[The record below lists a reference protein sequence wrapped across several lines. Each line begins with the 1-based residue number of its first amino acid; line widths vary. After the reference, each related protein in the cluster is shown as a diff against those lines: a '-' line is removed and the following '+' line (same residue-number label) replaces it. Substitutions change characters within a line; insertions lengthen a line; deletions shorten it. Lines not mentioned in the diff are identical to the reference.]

1 MTSPNSVVLKKG
13 TEKRDMQLSQVTTWN
28 LRIIFQVSSGLVIK
42 LHYVMVINQGSARA
56 ALRSVFISANQNPI
70 WNGS

>member
-13 TEKRDMQLSQVTTWN
+13 TERRDVQLSQVTTWN

-56 ALRSVFISANQNPI
+56 ALGSVYISANQNPI